1 MQPTGPVLWLW
12 QDCTQVVIKKRK
24 ISVKDCL
31 GKQQGI
37 WTEMSL
43 LNLPIFCHDTVF
55 SLGAIQLKWEF
66 LQLGPNGTESIIR
79 QWVSGRLEG
88 WAATMSGW
96 SEPGSLQ
103 AFVCVFSWLDTCLA
117 WVLCFTLLCL
127 LASQFWRVLLL
138 WSWLSGCEE
147 CWLNSSKLIFTVKTD
162 CCQRSFK
169 SKNIICTPFLYIQG
183 TPLRIWVPNMSVFI
197 LSLVHGR
204 RPFTF
209 QLSFSGFIFLGPSV
223 SGGTVPVDS
232 VYLCSVYSCDNL
244 WQALAALWEGLVSVQ
259 VLCAI
264 LGGWLPGAHLTASFQ
279 HWFGSAWAG
288 KSWHISKL
296 CSFFQTS
303 FNNLV
308 LFPCKQCF

>member
-1 MQPTGPVLWLW
+1 MQLTGPVLWLW

-24 ISVKDCL
+24 ISGKDCL

-55 SLGAIQLKWEF
+55 SLGTSQLKWEF

-79 QWVSGRLEG
+79 LWVSGRLEG
-88 WAATMSGW
+88 RAATMSGW

-147 CWLNSSKLIFTVKTD
+147 CWLNSSKLIFTVKTVVKGVFKAKTLFVPRFYTFKGH
-162 CCQRSFK
+162 CCVFEFLHECVYTFSGSRTASFH
-169 SKNIICTPFLYIQG
+169 
-183 TPLRIWVPNMSVFI
+183 LRC
-197 LSLVHGR
+197 
-204 RPFTF
+204 

-223 SGGTVPVDS
+223 SGGAVPADS
-232 VYLCSVYSCDNL
+232 VSLQCVFL
-244 WQALAALWEGLVSVQ
+244 WQPLTSVSSSVGRTGQRAGSVCSPGRLAAWGTPDSVFSTLIWVFMGWEIM
-259 VLCAI
+259 AY
-264 LGGWLPGAHLTASFQ
+264 
-279 HWFGSAWAG
+279 
-288 KSWHISKL
+288 
-296 CSFFQTS
+296 FQTLQIFS
-303 FNNLV
+303 N
-308 LFPCKQCF
+308 